1 MGRRVPGAAQPRER
15 SAHAHTA
22 AWTWSPRP
30 GPGSQAPAPPGPLSR
45 ERLRRAREREHGAG
59 RGHAP
64 SASGGPGHPPGPS
77 GAQAGPLSP
86 PGSLRGTTRRRW
98 AGGRPCAGPRA
109 TEPARQALR
118 RPRQEPGAAAELKSI
133 PLDGTAAPE
142 MPATRTARPLPPPC
156 VPEKRPSEAPEAAQA
171 FQAAAGV
178 GGWRPAPASPG
189 AAVPALGLLARRR
202 KAPPEAST
210 TLRASR
216 GPLCASPRAAQPTRG
231 TGTLSS
237 PHCPLGHGCL
247 CHGCPTPGP
256 ACLPGWLSVLPNTTS
271 HMPSRYYELFSI
283 P

>member
-1 MGRRVPGAAQPRER
+1 MAGSEAWGGVGQEGAWGGSAEGAIRPRTHSRVDLVPTPRTR
-15 SAHAHTA
+15 I
-22 AWTWSPRP
+22 P
-30 GPGSQAPAPPGPLSR
+30 GPGAPRPPLQGAFAPGQGTWRRPRPRPLS
-45 ERLRRAREREHGAG
+45 LRGTRA
-59 RGHAP
+59 
-64 SASGGPGHPPGPS
+64 PPGPS

-98 AGGRPCAGPRA
+98 AGGRPSAGPRA

-271 HMPSRYYELFSI
+271 HMPSRY
-283 P
+283 